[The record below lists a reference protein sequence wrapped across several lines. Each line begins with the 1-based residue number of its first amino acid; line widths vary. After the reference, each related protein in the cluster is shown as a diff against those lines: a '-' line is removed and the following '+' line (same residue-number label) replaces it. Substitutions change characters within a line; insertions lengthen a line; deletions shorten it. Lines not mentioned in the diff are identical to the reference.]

1 MESGN
6 EKVKL
11 SSSQGKMI
19 QYPEQGDLAFQLL
32 VKSQLLDTP
41 IDIKELMTYCL
52 TPVPHAL
59 GTPDGFMA
67 KTVKSKMVSV
77 LLKDVSCE
85 INNELD
91 HGSILFIE
99 HGHARLYVLT
109 DIPETFKRIS
119 LKLLNQLPQH
129 GDVIFSTDMYL
140 RDSVKCQER
149 QRRGCGDTLLIEG
162 INTRRPADFKSFL
175 KNDLNKQQLFA
186 LMHKVWQE

>member
-99 HGHARLYVLT
+99 HGNARLYVLT

-129 GDVIFSTDMYL
+129 GYVIFSTDM
-140 RDSVKCQER
+140 
-149 QRRGCGDTLLIEG
+149 
-162 INTRRPADFKSFL
+162 
-175 KNDLNKQQLFA
+175 
-186 LMHKVWQE
+186 